1 MFQTLYYQQNRQVDR
16 LDMNDSDDENLLG
29 DLVEHNARQR
39 KHKIVVWSVE
49 ETRQFY
55 DVSFVPYLLRSVF
68 VVLERTSS

>member
-1 MFQTLYYQQNRQVDR
+1 
-16 LDMNDSDDENLLG
+16 MNDSDDENLLG

-55 DVSFVPYLLRSVF
+55 DVGFGLSLL
-68 VVLERTSS
+68 

>member
-1 MFQTLYYQQNRQVDR
+1 MDAFDAGRIPRTLEVH
-16 LDMNDSDDENLLG
+16 LLG

-55 DVSFVPYLLRSVF
+55 DVGVVF
-68 VVLERTSS
+68 YSI

>member
-1 MFQTLYYQQNRQVDR
+1 
-16 LDMNDSDDENLLG
+16 MNDSDDENLLG

-55 DVSFVPYLLRSVF
+55 DVGYGLSLL
-68 VVLERTSS
+68 